1 MAELSLIATGYNNTF
16 NNPATGH
23 VEPGAGDRLSD
34 WLSGLMQR
42 YLHIMQERLA
52 LEQNLA
58 DCSILVRALDRFHR
72 RLTVTSKLV
81 PGLDL
86 LRPGLDVVLAVA
98 RSFSEAAG
106 RQLEDRL
113 QDKIMDTRQTIAQ
126 PRKGSD
132 KPLNLQE
139 KVLCQHC
146 SGGSLDQIL

>member
-1 MAELSLIATGYNNTF
+1 MRRE
-16 NNPATGH
+16 
-23 VEPGAGDRLSD
+23 EPR
-34 WLSGLMQR
+34 SGR
-42 YLHIMQERLA
+42 
-52 LEQNLA
+52 
-58 DCSILVRALDRFHR
+58 ILVRALDRFHR

-98 RSFSEAAG
+98 GSFSEAAG

-132 KPLNLQE
+132 QPLNLQE
-139 KVLCQHC
+139 V
-146 SGGSLDQIL
+146 GSILLTAITENIRNVITTLQTFLDPELSFSAKTVSALFRRES